1 MRQNGIWL
9 MFSDPSKQVPC
20 STWLGGGF
28 KPFFFF
34 KLSPPKNWGIWCFSH
49 FDVQNVRMVGS
60 TTTQI
65 MYTKGQKGEKMFT
78 VGHDLCLLHL
88 VIRYGRGL
96 HVTQQYT
103 PHIHIHIYIYI
114 HTPLVDKWCE
124 GLADGNNI
132 NSLFCWGPRHM
143 IQQRPIIHFL
153 QPGSTQSDFL
163 KISWFF
169 DSAGKGMVETA
180 LTFLPS

>member
-114 HTPLVDKWCE
+114 FTHLW
-124 GLADGNNI
+124 LI
-132 NSLFCWGPRHM
+132 NDVRDLPTETTSTVYFVEAPGIWYNKDQSSIFCNQDPHN
-143 IQQRPIIHFL
+143 Q
-153 QPGSTQSDFL
+153 
-163 KISWFF
+163 IS
-169 DSAGKGMVETA
+169 
-180 LTFLPS
+180 